1 MILLDMTSCSYS
13 VQSGIS
19 GSYARGGYT
28 VTVDSSNVA
37 TCSNTTN
44 GGLSNVTAN
53 GSHLFFTE
61 KIALAFTQ
69 GYLNSSYNA
78 TGSGSMKYILGS

>member
-1 MILLDMTSCSYS
+1 MVDTL
-13 VQSGIS
+13 
-19 GSYARGGYT
+19 

-37 TCSNTTN
+37 TCSNTTNGN

-61 KIALAFTQ
+61 KIALAFTE
-69 GYLNSSYNA
+69 GYCNSSYHV
-78 TGSGSMKYILGS
+78 TGSGNMKYIL